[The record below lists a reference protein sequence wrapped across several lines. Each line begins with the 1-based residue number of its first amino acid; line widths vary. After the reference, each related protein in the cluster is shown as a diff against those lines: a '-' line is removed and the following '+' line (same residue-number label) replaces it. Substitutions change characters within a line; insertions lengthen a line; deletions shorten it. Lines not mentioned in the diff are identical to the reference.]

1 MRAVF
6 PAQVVLVESG
16 CRSRLSSVIERELA
30 TADQRPKQNL
40 GTGAS
45 IR

>member
-16 CRSRLSSVIERELA
+16 CRSGLSSVIERKLV
-30 TADQRPKQNL
+30 TADQRPEQNL
-40 GTGAS
+40 GTGTS